1 VKYQA
6 ANTSEIHNFGGASA
20 DETRATRRDFGDMPI
35 IVLTHA
41 PRTPPP
47 GITQQLQ
54 DQRTVAWEQ
63 MHNEI
68 AAMSTH
74 GVNEIVPRAGHL
86 INYDRPEIVIDAIY
100 QALAIAAG
108 LQQKVTR

>member
-1 VKYQA
+1 MIDQSIPK
-6 ANTSEIHNFGGASA
+6 
-20 DETRATRRDFGDMPI
+20 
-35 IVLTHA
+35 
-41 PRTPPP
+41 

-54 DQRTVAWEQ
+54 DQRTVMWEQ

-86 INYDRPEIVIDAIY
+86 INYDRPEIVIDAIR
-100 QALAIAAG
+100 QTLAIAAEQAAPG
-108 LQQKVTR
+108 SIAVPK